1 MNEEYLSL
9 YDFLKKPAG
18 PALGKQV
25 AAAATAKN
33 IKIHER
39 QVTTNTYSGKILT
52 YPKSFL
58 AEYFKSNPTVSL

>member
-9 YDFLKKPAG
+9 YDFLGKPAG
-18 PALGKQV
+18 SDLGKQV
-25 AAAATAKN
+25 AAAASAKK
-33 IKIHER
+33 IKINER

-58 AEYFKSNPTVSL
+58 VEYFKPIPVASL